1 MRIFNWDIINLF
13 WPNMLIK
20 DFIDIYKRKYNVEI
34 DNINYDVIN
43 IASPL
48 LDGE

>member
-1 MRIFNWDIINLF
+1 
-13 WPNMLIK
+13 MLIK